1 MEGVAPVVTL
11 GAVTLSRGHWRHSRG
26 GDARKLNTQWKHSA
40 AQHAHHLCVGLPS
53 HRNSSTVDDQRG
65 SPPTVVRGKAR
76 GVGGIACEFARGI
89 DARFW
94 MASLSGLLVFIFCL
108 LLAG

>member
-1 MEGVAPVVTL
+1 MECT
-11 GAVTLSRGHWRHSRG
+11 R
-26 GDARKLNTQWKHSA
+26 A
-40 AQHAHHLCVGLPS
+40 AFSGLTSGIIYVCGLPP

-76 GVGGIACEFARGI
+76 GVGGIACEYARGI

-94 MASLSGLLVFIFCL
+94 MASIIGLLVFFFACYWLVDGRHECAIGMYLCPW
-108 LLAG
+108 GI